1 MNIFSKSLLFGNNSF
16 FNNPSYENALKNEF
30 NTSAACF
37 YQSSQKIKKN
47 TVNSISSWL
56 AIRILKTTL
65 CPKRKRP
72 VLLGTQ
78 LSNLKTEWKYKRITI
93 LVDGNSI
100 DATLMVRPSTAN
112 NKKWAI
118 ISVGRDQRYEDRLTE
133 KAFQLFLKNT
143 ESNAILFN
151 YSKMGA
157 STGTR
162 DPQSMITAYKA
173 VLEFLEDE
181 EKGIGAKKIIGYGYS
196 IGGGVQGEA
205 LKTHDLL
212 SGQKKGIQYLFI
224 KDRTFSELKAVV
236 KSYTKGLLGWII
248 PSYSWNLDCAESSTK
263 LAKLQ
268 IPEIIIQTSDQNLNP
283 VSDGVISKNAS
294 LKQKIGTLPHEI
306 KKHKWYIDIKKEGHK
321 DLHAYSIECFVHPL
335 SSKINEIFQK
345 KTATPFIDQQNT

>member
-212 SGQKKGIQYLFI
+212 SG
-224 KDRTFSELKAVV
+224 
-236 KSYTKGLLGWII
+236 
-248 PSYSWNLDCAESSTK
+248 
-263 LAKLQ
+263 
-268 IPEIIIQTSDQNLNP
+268 
-283 VSDGVISKNAS
+283 
-294 LKQKIGTLPHEI
+294 
-306 KKHKWYIDIKKEGHK
+306 
-321 DLHAYSIECFVHPL
+321 
-335 SSKINEIFQK
+335 
-345 KTATPFIDQQNT
+345 